1 MQTWNKEIRVEPI
14 ASRTPSGSRHTA
26 IENTFVIQGLI
37 QDAIFAYCKD
47 QRYRLESV
55 RCKESTDQTRLTA
68 VSYFSLK
75 LVEQHEG
82 VTLKN
87 RSERQARQFLKTIFT
102 GVRSPLPLPYFL
114 LRSPF
119 RAIFH
124 YLNAGNRLDSCYLR
138 SNSPQT
144 LLHVLFKDNFFFQG
158 LCFYTISIKLLVLN
172 IFGVIQF
179 NV

>member
-87 RSERQARQFLKTIFT
+87 KKRATSASVFENNFHRGSLPSPSSLFFAPLAISRHFPLSERRKQAR
-102 GVRSPLPLPYFL
+102 FL
-114 LRSPF
+114 LSKF
-119 RAIFH
+119 KQS
-124 YLNAGNRLDSCYLR
+124 LDITSC
-138 SNSPQT
+138 T
-144 LLHVLFKDNFFFQG
+144 FQR
-158 LCFYTISIKLLVLN
+158 
-172 IFGVIQF
+172 
-179 NV
+179 